1 VDSAQGQQTRDFN
14 RAAAAASL
22 SFCAAVR
29 NCVLFFA
36 YASPGWTQRECRIAH
51 PMFGMTST
59 TRQLIFLVALLSI
72 SFASAA
78 PAIRAQDQG
87 PMGPPPKFEVK
98 RIPSV
103 PHPGPPPIPEQE
115 IIRRFAAN
123 EDVAKKVYDSYDFVQ
138 TIRIEEMTNPG
149 GKFTVT
155 GEEYTRPDGQRFWR
169 LVKPA
174 ESTLKLNHYSF
185 EDVRTITTL
194 PVFFLTSDQIAN
206 YDFLYAGQQKL
217 DELNTYVFQVKPRQ
231 LSRTQ
236 RLFQGV
242 VFVDDHDLAIVETY
256 GKFMTEVIGEG
267 ATLPFTL
274 FETYRENF
282 QDKYWLPTYTSSDD
296 YIGSADEQYQL
307 RLVMRSTNFKLS
319 SPAAPVPA
327 SSAPPAAPAPVSAT
341 PAPRN

>member
-1 VDSAQGQQTRDFN
+1 M
-14 RAAAAASL
+14 
-22 SFCAAVR
+22 
-29 NCVLFFA
+29 
-36 YASPGWTQRECRIAH
+36 P
-51 PMFGMTST
+51 GMTST
-59 TRQLIFLVALLSI
+59 TRRHTLSAALLAI
-72 SFASAA
+72 FVASAA
-78 PAIRAQDQG
+78 LPVRAQDNQG
-87 PMGPPPKFEVK
+87 PLGPPPKFEVR

-103 PHPGPPPIPEQE
+103 PHPGPPPIPQQE

-123 EDVAKKVYDSYDFVQ
+123 EDSARKVYDTYDFVQ

-169 LVKPA
+169 VVKPA
-174 ESTLKLNHYSF
+174 ESTLKLTHYSF

-194 PVFFLTSDQIAN
+194 PAFFLTSDQIAN

-217 DELNTYVFQVKPRQ
+217 DELNTYVFQVKPKQ

-256 GKFMTEVIGEG
+256 GKFVTELIDEG
-267 ATLPFTL
+267 TKLPFSL

-282 QDKYWLPTYTSSDD
+282 QDKYWLPTYTTSDD
-296 YIGSADEQYQL
+296 YFGAAGEEEFQL
-307 RLVMRSTNFKLS
+307 RLVIRSTDFKPNAS
-319 SPAAPVPA
+319 GGAAPTL
-327 SSAPPAAPAPVSAT
+327 APAPASTA
-341 PAPRN
+341 APPHN

>member
-1 VDSAQGQQTRDFN
+1 MYRTLSIIGLVVTSVLGAAIPVRAQGD
-14 RAAAAASL
+14 A
-22 SFCAAVR
+22 
-29 NCVLFFA
+29 
-36 YASPGWTQRECRIAH
+36 
-51 PMFGMTST
+51 
-59 TRQLIFLVALLSI
+59 
-72 SFASAA
+72 
-78 PAIRAQDQG
+78 G
-87 PMGPPPKFEVK
+87 PLGPPPKFEVK

-123 EDVAKKVYDSYDFVQ
+123 EDIAQKVYLTYDFQQ
-138 TIRIEEMTNPG
+138 TIRIEEMSNPG
-149 GKFTVT
+149 GQFTVT
-155 GEEYTRPDGQRFWR
+155 GEEYTRPDGLRFWR
-169 LVKPA
+169 VVKPA
-174 ESTLKLNHYSF
+174 ESTLKLTHYSF
-185 EDVRTITTL
+185 EDVRTISTL

-319 SPAAPVPA
+319 APAEPVPA
-327 SSAPPAAPAPVSAT
+327 SSAPPAAPA
-341 PAPRN
+341 